1 MRKQT
6 DHVDDSET
14 ADELLAELGMLFGND
29 VVPADLI
36 SVWLAQEADHTDLLD
51 SFELILMLGLES
63 VDVLGSLA
71 DDPGSD
77 AAAITALGRLLDEI
91 VFVAEAMDG
100 MLLGYWLPPG
110 EADRVVVAVDEHGQV
125 SLQGRTFVEALI
137 AFTDPDDPDEAAEV
151 VAELAQMGITT
162 ASNTVQEVLDRI
174 EALPEPNEIVLGY
187 LLEARMNPGA

>member
-36 SVWLAQEADHTDLLD
+36 SVWLAQQADHTDLLD

-63 VDVLGSLA
+63 VDVLGPLA

-77 AAAITALGRLLDEI
+77 AAAIAALGRLLDEI

-110 EADRVVVAVDEHGQV
+110 QADRVVVAVDEHGQV

-187 LLEARMNPGA
+187 LLEARMTPGA

>member
-36 SVWLAQEADHTDLLD
+36 SVWLAQQADHTDLLD